1 MPNGKGNWMRSDPR
15 KDTETTTKANQRH
28 GGLLLPVIRLIKYWN
43 KHRLR
48 QGLSSYYV
56 ETLCLNVFDNSAPI
70 TSTQSGL
77 ATFFRQ
83 APAWVR
89 RVCPDPKGYGPP
101 LDSAIARD
109 TKRAVIIAMKEAG
122 RLAQVA
128 LRHEH
133 RDETSDALDVWAQVL
148 GKKFL
153 P

>member
-1 MPNGKGNWMRSDPR
+1 MVAPPVQGYVACGAR
-15 KDTETTTKANQRH
+15 ECLTK
-28 GGLLLPVIRLIKYWN
+28 
-43 KHRLR
+43 
-48 QGLSSYYV
+48 
-56 ETLCLNVFDNSAPI
+56 NVFGSSARI
-70 TSTQSGL
+70 TSMQSGP
-77 ATFFRQ
+77 ATFFMH
-83 APAWVR
+83 APALVR
-89 RVCPDPKGYGPP
+89 RVCPDPKGDGPP

-133 RDETSDALDVWAQVL
+133 RGETSDALDVWTQVL